1 MKNDLPTVDEAMQFA
16 ITSLTF
22 LQGNAMFASGSKSGN
37 LRVWKAE
44 GTKTSGE
51 IVKKEVICI
60 TGAHTRAITVV
71 EQGPRVGDDGSN
83 LSFSS
88 ASEDGK
94 VLSFAIPVAKVGSP
108 SCFNVVNH
116 GIADRY
122 FFDADPIGVSALA
135 CLPMPG
141 NAGDVLVTGS
151 TKGGSLN
158 LLKRPEALRPGPK
171 VDALLLYRQAMEE
184 ESLMLYDIA
193 EKITKADA
201 VESRNR
207 KLNLR
212 TFKNV
217 FLGEDVV
224 SYLVD
229 NGYAASR
236 KDAVDLGCVLATHL
250 SLFECVTKKC
260 KHLEDD
266 AKSFYRWSS
275 EFTCNDPNMTRSLV
289 SSMI

>member
-1 MKNDLPTVDEAMQFA
+1 
-16 ITSLTF
+16 
-22 LQGNAMFASGSKSGN
+22 MFASGSKSGN
-37 LRVWKAE
+37 LRVWNL
-44 GTKTSGE
+44 GLSSNTSGE
-51 IVKKEVICI
+51 TVKKEVICI
-60 TGAHTRAITVV
+60 TGAHTRAITAV
-71 EQGPRVGDDGSN
+71 EQGPQVGDYGSN

-94 VLSFAIPVAKVGSP
+94 VLSFAIPVAKVGSCNP

-116 GIADRY
+116 GIANRY
-122 FFDADPIGVSALA
+122 FVDAEPIGVSALA
-135 CLPMPG
+135 CLPMTG
-141 NAGDVLVTGS
+141 DAGDVLVTGS
-151 TKGGSLN
+151 TNGGSLN
-158 LLKRPEALRPGPK
+158 LLKRPGAHRPGPK
-171 VDALLLYRQAMEE
+171 GDALLLYRQAMEE
-184 ESLMLYDIA
+184 ESLTLYDIA

-217 FLGEDVV
+217 FLGEDAV

-260 KHLEDD
+260 KQLEDD
-266 AKSFYRWSS
+266 AKSYYRWSS
-275 EFTCNDPNMTRSLV
+275 EFTRNEPNMTRSLV
-289 SSMI
+289 PSVM